1 MQRKAWWAAG
11 TLGALVLAGLVTAGI
26 AVSSQAGSSNDD
38 DQIKQKRT
46 VTIVTPKGERG
57 AYLGVRTSK
66 DTESDQGG
74 ALVNEVIDDSPAD
87 QAGIEEGD
95 VIVSFGGATVRE
107 PKALTEHIHKASPQD
122 KVQVGILRDGKR
134 QTVSVTLGER
144 AHTTIVVPR
153 HGQFIQVPLP
163 DTEALEDHLKGLENL
178 YVGPKGNAWMFRM
191 GNRPKLGVELVETTP
206 ELREH
211 LGGGRDRGVLVGK
224 VMSGM
229 PAEEAGLKVGDLIV
243 SVDGDS
249 VSDAGE
255 LVEALEDK
263 DGKTVALEVVRDGKQ
278 MRLSVTLPAEEEDE
292 EVSGPRADLQ
302 RAREEL
308 TTARLARLDAL
319 RELRQQVRQGLVET
333 QRVQIEAEQAA
344 RAAQQDL
351 LRQSRRAQREAMRAD
366 REAMRKVREQ
376 LRREMAKARGYAL
389 I

>member
-1 MQRKAWWAAG
+1 MERKAWWAAG

-38 DQIKQKRT
+38 DQIKKKTT
-46 VTIVTPKGERG
+46 VTVVTKGERG
-57 AYLGVRTSK
+57 AYLGVRTSE

-74 ALVNEVIDDSPAD
+74 ARVNEVMDDSPAEE
-87 QAGIEEGD
+87 AGIEEGD
-95 VIVSFGGATVRE
+95 VIVSFGGATVRG
-107 PKALTEHIHKASPQD
+107 PMALTEQIHKASPED
-122 KVQVGILRDGKR
+122 KVQVGIVRDGKR
-134 QTVSVTLGER
+134 QTVAVTLGER
-144 AHTTIVVPR
+144 AHTTIMVPR
-153 HGQFIQVPLP
+153 HGQYIQVPLP
-163 DTEALEDHLKGLENL
+163 DTEALENHLKGLENF
-178 YVGPKGNAWMFRM
+178 YVGPKGNAWVFRM

-224 VMSGM
+224 VMSEM
-229 PAEEAGLKVGDLIV
+229 PAEKAGLKVGDLIV

-249 VSDAGE
+249 VSDASE

-292 EVSGPRADLQ
+292 EVSGPRADLE

-308 TTARLARLDAL
+308 TAARLARLDAL
-319 RELRQQVRQGLVET
+319 RELRQQVRQALVET
-333 QRVQIEAEQAA
+333 QRVQIEAEHAA
-344 RAAQQDL
+344 RAAQQDIV
-351 LRQSRRAQREAMRAD
+351 RQSRQAQREAMRAE
-366 REAMRKVREQ
+366 REAMRKAREE
-376 LRREMAKARGYAL
+376 LRREMVQARGYTL